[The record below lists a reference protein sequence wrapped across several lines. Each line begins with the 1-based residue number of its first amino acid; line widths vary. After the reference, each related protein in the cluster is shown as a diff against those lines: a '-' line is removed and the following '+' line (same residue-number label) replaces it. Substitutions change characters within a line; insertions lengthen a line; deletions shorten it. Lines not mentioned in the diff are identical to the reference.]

1 MNKQDIT
8 IVIIL
13 VALLFGWMHFQ
24 NKSNAERARIWQE
37 EQAAIAATNQTE
49 RVVLS
54 QDAQATAA
62 FTAGATNQ
70 PAIPSIAQEP
80 AAEKPIVVLEEESD
94 VPEKTVTL
102 KDDEVEIVVSS
113 KGGTISSV
121 TLLGYRQSI
130 EKDSSNIRFDY
141 SDAPILAMG
150 GIKGLGA
157 RSDFEFVSQTATSC
171 VVRCSTPEGIVLS
184 RDIVLLPNYQIRV
197 RESVKNTANAA
208 VAIPERNLSIGS
220 AMRLA
225 DSKNSIVSVDTLSAA
240 KKAKVHHWERKGDL
254 ISLFS
259 GRKGG
264 GCSGAPDGSQCPPE
278 VSRRYDEPQQWIAL
292 KTRFFALV
300 FASDASTIPGA
311 GYGISASRSLA
322 AGPLRIDEVKGR
334 LLLPAMEV
342 AANGE
347 IAAEHKIYIGPK
359 KYSILRKFADQ
370 TGEIMEFGWSKWLCI
385 LMLPILNGLNA
396 VFCNYGVAIIILT
409 ILVRLIFWPLTR
421 KSNESMKKMGAIQPK
436 IKELQEKFKDD
447 PQKLQQETM
456 KFYRENNVNPMAS
469 CLPMLVQI
477 PVFIALFVVLRS
489 ATELRFAEFL
499 WIRDLSEPENL
510 FAGLI
515 PGIPPINLLPF
526 LMAGT
531 MFLQSKLTPSMGDP
545 RQQRMMMWMM
555 PLMMFFMFYSMPSA
569 LLLYWTVSQIL
580 AIVQLVRQR
589 QTRAQ
594 SANKATVG
602 ADGVIEGEVVTR
614 QERRRRERENEE
626 K

>member
-1 MNKQDIT
+1 MNKQDIA
-8 IVIIL
+8 IVILL

-24 NKSNAERARIWQE
+24 NKSNAERARIWEE
-37 EQAAIAATNQTE
+37 EQAAIAATNQVD
-49 RVVLS
+49 RAVIS
-54 QDAQATAA
+54 QEAQATAA
-62 FTAGATNQ
+62 FTAASTNQ
-70 PAIPSIAQEP
+70 PAIPT
-80 AAEKPIVVLEEESD
+80 AEEAVKPVVLPAEEESD
-94 VPEKTVTL
+94 VPEKTVSL
-102 KDDEVEIVVSS
+102 KDGEVELVVSS
-113 KGGTISSV
+113 KGGAISSA
-121 TLLGYRQSI
+121 TLFGYRESI
-130 EKDSSNIRFDY
+130 EKDSPNIRFDY
-141 SDAPILAMG
+141 KDAPILALG

-157 RSDFEFVSQTATSC
+157 RSDFEVVSQSETSC
-171 VVRCSTPEGIVLS
+171 VVRCTTPEGLVLT
-184 RDIVLLPNYQIRV
+184 RDIALLPNYQIVV
-197 RESVKNTANAA
+197 RETIKNSAKAA
-208 VAIPERNLSIGS
+208 IALPERNLSIGS
-220 AMRLA
+220 AERLA

-240 KKAKVHHWERKGDL
+240 SKAKVHHWERKGDL

-278 VSRRYDEPQQWIAL
+278 VSRRYTDPQQWIAL

-300 FASDASTIPGA
+300 FTSDAATAPGA

-334 LLLPAMEV
+334 FLFPAVEIPSG
-342 AANGE
+342 GE
-347 IAAEHKIYIGPK
+347 LAAEHKIYIGPK
-359 KYSILRKFADQ
+359 KYSILRKFAPQ
-370 TGEIMEFGWSKWLCI
+370 TGEIMEFGWSKWLCV

-396 VFCNYGVAIIILT
+396 IFCNYGVAIIILT
-409 ILVRLIFWPLTR
+409 IIVRLVFWPLTR

-515 PGIPPINLLPF
+515 PGLPAINLLPF

-580 AIVQLVRQR
+580 AIVQLVKQR
-589 QTRAQ
+589 KDRAKT
-594 SANKATVG
+594 ANAAAVG